1 MINKLNTF
9 FSKVGGTFANTDYS
23 NQNFAKLEN
32 FIHSIVPSQIEFK
45 IPMIKIDETK
55 ALHAQLDVS
64 KATGMADVGPYFLK
78 LSAEFIAPC
87 ITYLINL
94 SILQG
99 VFPSS
104 LKIAKITPLFES
116 GGMSL
121 PGNYR
126 PISVLPTLSKNVEKH
141 VATHL
146 YLYLSKLSYSM
157 NHNLVLDINIL
168 VKQY

>member
-1 MINKLNTF
+1 M
-9 FSKVGGTFANTDYS
+9 GGTSANTDFS
-23 NQNFAKLEN
+23 NQNFTKLEN
-32 FIHSIVPSQIEFK
+32 FVHSKVPSQIELK
-45 IPMIKIDETK
+45 IPMIEIDETK
-55 ALHAQLDVS
+55 ALLAKLDVS
-64 KATGMADVGPYFLK
+64 NATGLADVGPYFLK
-78 LSAEFIAPC
+78 LSAEFIVLC

-94 SILQG
+94 SIVQG

>member
-1 MINKLNTF
+1 MYNLLDKSKHCTRS
-9 FSKVGGTFANTDYS
+9 FS
-23 NQNFAKLEN
+23 
-32 FIHSIVPSQIEFK
+32 
-45 IPMIKIDETK
+45 IK
-55 ALHAQLDVS
+55 
-64 KATGMADVGPYFLK
+64 P
-78 LSAEFIAPC
+78 
-87 ITYLINL
+87 
-94 SILQG
+94 
-99 VFPSS
+99 
-104 LKIAKITPLFES
+104 KIAKITPLFES

-168 VKQY
+168 VKQH

>member
-1 MINKLNTF
+1 M
-9 FSKVGGTFANTDYS
+9 GGTSANTDYS

-32 FIHSIVPSQIEFK
+32 FVHSKVPSQIEFK

-55 ALHAQLDVS
+55 ALLAKLDVS
-64 KATGMADVGPYFLK
+64 KATGLADVGPYFLK

-94 SILQG
+94 SIVQG

-104 LKIAKITPLFES
+104 LKIAKITPLFQS
-116 GGMSL
+116 GGMSS

-126 PISVLPTLSKNVEKH
+126 PISVLPTLSKNAEKH

-146 YLYLSKLSYSM
+146 CLYLSKLSYSM

-168 VKQY
+168 VKQH